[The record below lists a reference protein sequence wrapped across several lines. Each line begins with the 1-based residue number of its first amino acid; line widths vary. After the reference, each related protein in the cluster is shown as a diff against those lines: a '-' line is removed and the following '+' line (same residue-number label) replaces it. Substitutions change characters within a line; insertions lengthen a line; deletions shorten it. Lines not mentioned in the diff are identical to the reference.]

1 MTMIFPS
8 SKVDFIGIINH
19 VRTNY
24 IVLFYYDD
32 GIEIERVE
40 DVEANV
46 TSG

>member
-1 MTMIFPS
+1 MTIIFPS
-8 SKVDFIGIINH
+8 SLADFVGIINYI
-19 VRTNY
+19 RTNY